1 MELLNIN
8 ANVIY
13 NIINL
18 LILVVAFRIIL
29 FKKVD
34 KILEQRRKDVDGQLQ
49 DASDDRI
56 KAAELKREYEDK
68 LSVQEAEKDKVMSEA
83 REKGYA
89 QYNEIITNAHKEADT
104 IIEEARVHA
113 KADAERERAK
123 YLAELSD
130 VVIDAAAKIAANSHT
145 AEGDSSLYDA
155 FIENAF
161 DKGTE
166 KKD

>member
-18 LILVVAFRIIL
+18 LILVVAFRILL
-29 FKKVD
+29 FNKVD
-34 KILEQRRKDVDGQLQ
+34 KIFEARKKDVDNQIK
-49 DASDDRI
+49 DASDDRL
-56 KAAELKREYEDK
+56 KAADLKREYEDK
-68 LSVQEAEKDKVMSEA
+68 LAKQEAEKDKVMSEA

-89 QYNEIITNAHKEADT
+89 QYNEIITNAQKEADT
-104 IIEEARVHA
+104 IVEEARIHA

-145 AEGDSSLYDA
+145 AESDSSLYDA
-155 FIENAF
+155 FIDNAF
-161 DKGTE
+161 DKGND
-166 KKD
+166 K

>member
-18 LILVVAFRIIL
+18 LILVVAFRILL
-29 FKKVD
+29 FKRVD
-34 KILEQRRKDVDGQLQ
+34 KILEARRKDVDRQIQ
-49 DASDDRI
+49 EASDDRI
-56 KAAELKREYEDK
+56 KAADLKREYEEK
-68 LSVQEAEKDKVMSEA
+68 LSQQEAQKDKIMSEA

-89 QYNEIITNAHKEADT
+89 QYNEIITNAQKEADT
-104 IIEEARVHA
+104 IIDEARVHA
-113 KADAERERAK
+113 RADAERERAK
-123 YLAELSD
+123 YMAELSD

-145 AEGDSSLYDA
+145 AESDSSLYDA

-161 DKGTE
+161 DKSAD
-166 KKD
+166 K

>member
-1 MELLNIN
+1 
-8 ANVIY
+8 
-13 NIINL
+13 
-18 LILVVAFRIIL
+18 
-29 FKKVD
+29 
-34 KILEQRRKDVDGQLQ
+34 
-49 DASDDRI
+49 
-56 KAAELKREYEDK
+56 
-68 LSVQEAEKDKVMSEA
+68 MSEA

-89 QYNEIITNAHKEADT
+89 QYNEIITNAQKEADT

-155 FIENAF
+155 FIDNAF

>member
-18 LILVVAFRIIL
+18 LILVVAFRILL
-29 FKKVD
+29 FNKVD
-34 KILEQRRKDVDGQLQ
+34 KIFEARKKDVDNQIK

-56 KAAELKREYEDK
+56 KAADLKREYEDK
-68 LSVQEAEKDKVMSEA
+68 LAKQEAEKDKVMSEA

-89 QYNEIITNAHKEADT
+89 QYNEIITNAQKEADT
-104 IIEEARVHA
+104 IVEEARIHA

-145 AEGDSSLYDA
+145 AESDPP
-155 FIENAF
+155 
-161 DKGTE
+161 
-166 KKD
+166 

>member
-1 MELLNIN
+1 MIPRQKKEGKTYKNDPGVMKQL
-8 ANVIY
+8 
-13 NIINL
+13 
-18 LILVVAFRIIL
+18 RIIKRL
-29 FKKVD
+29 F
-34 KILEQRRKDVDGQLQ
+34 E
-49 DASDDRI
+49 
-56 KAAELKREYEDK
+56 
-68 LSVQEAEKDKVMSEA
+68 
-83 REKGYA
+83 
-89 QYNEIITNAHKEADT
+89 EADT

>member
-56 KAAELKREYEDK
+56 KALILKIPEERLLIETDSPDNRMSMFDHIIALSKLMSIHPSELEDITLRNA
-68 LSVQEAEKDKVMSEA
+68 LS
-83 REKGYA
+83 
-89 QYNEIITNAHKEADT
+89 
-104 IIEEARVHA
+104 
-113 KADAERERAK
+113 
-123 YLAELSD
+123 LLP
-130 VVIDAAAKIAANSHT
+130 
-145 AEGDSSLYDA
+145 
-155 FIENAF
+155 
-161 DKGTE
+161 
-166 KKD
+166 